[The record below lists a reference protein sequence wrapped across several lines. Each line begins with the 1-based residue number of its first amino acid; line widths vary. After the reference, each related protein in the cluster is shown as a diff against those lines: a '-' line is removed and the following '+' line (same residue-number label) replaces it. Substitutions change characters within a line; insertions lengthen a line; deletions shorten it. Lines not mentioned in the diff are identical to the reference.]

1 VPRQFSQAIGKWQE
15 NQILIPDW
23 TYFLGRRHK
32 KKRFFTPRE
41 ASFATLKGMQ
51 SADQRGKPPAIRQP
65 FGLRFFMKIGLISF
79 TFGALLEFA
88 MIKSGFYGTVL
99 KTSSAP
105 EFQQAWQEVGVEVH
119 RQLREKRESGALPN
133 STNVERAIQ
142 HLEQLKKKETQDHNP
157 STSSPSA

>member
-1 VPRQFSQAIGKWQE
+1 MANEWFPPNRRIFPKFHNLKEFHKKSRIYFREWQE

-23 TYFLGRRHK
+23 TYFLGWRHK

-88 MIKSGFYGTVL
+88 MIKSGFCMLPFPVPGFFTV
-99 KTSSAP
+99 
-105 EFQQAWQEVGVEVH
+105 
-119 RQLREKRESGALPN
+119 
-133 STNVERAIQ
+133 
-142 HLEQLKKKETQDHNP
+142 
-157 STSSPSA
+157 